1 MRRLAELSEVR
12 DRLGAALTLRRFGQ
26 ALLLVAG
33 IAAAGLALLVATDS
47 LVSMPAV
54 ADRLADAAARRQL
67 GNASAMERT
76 LGFTQSYFS
85 ECIGLSAAGSPARA
99 DPDFTIRSRVVL
111 WRPGT
116 NICDSA
122 ASAMRDPA
130 AVAWFDYSRYWH
142 GYRVL
147 LFPLVEAFGLRG
159 AQGAS
164 GALMI
169 VSACLLF
176 VLLIP
181 VAGWS
186 GSLAA
191 FAVLMGL
198 SGLPLVYVTPT
209 HAISLSMVLWAA
221 ATMLLVS
228 PGRSDG
234 GLLLLAAGLG
244 AAYNFVDFLYN
255 PGAMAMMVGGAFILV
270 VGRDREPT
278 TGDAAMAGA
287 LALATLAGYGAMWT
301 VKWLASVPGYF
312 FGAADFPILPADFG
326 RWMAG
331 LSGGYLPLRASARLV
346 ATTFGGVVAGSLLL
360 VGLALIGVLAHRH
373 PRAVGGRLLA
383 MAVPT
388 LVGMATIE
396 AMAGHSIAHGPFTF
410 RIVAFAAALLSLAA
424 AQGWVKA
431 RDGSAGAAGPVRR
444 RSASAARGERQDEA
458 AHRSGVG

>member
-255 PGAMAMMVGGAFILV
+255 PGAMAMMAGGAFILV

-278 TGDAAMAGA
+278 TGDAA
-287 LALATLAGYGAMWT
+287 
-301 VKWLASVPGYF
+301 
-312 FGAADFPILPADFG
+312 
-326 RWMAG
+326 
-331 LSGGYLPLRASARLV
+331 
-346 ATTFGGVVAGSLLL
+346 
-360 VGLALIGVLAHRH
+360 
-373 PRAVGGRLLA
+373 
-383 MAVPT
+383 
-388 LVGMATIE
+388 
-396 AMAGHSIAHGPFTF
+396 
-410 RIVAFAAALLSLAA
+410 
-424 AQGWVKA
+424 
-431 RDGSAGAAGPVRR
+431 
-444 RSASAARGERQDEA
+444 
-458 AHRSGVG
+458 

>member
-1 MRRLAELSEVR
+1 MRRPADPREAR

-33 IAAAGLALLVATDS
+33 IAAAGLALLSVTDS
-47 LVSMPAV
+47 LVSMPTI

-116 NICDSA
+116 NICDQTA
-122 ASAMRDPA
+122 TAMREPA

-142 GYRVL
+142 GYRVV

-159 AQGAS
+159 AQAAAGV
-164 GALMI
+164 LMI

-186 GSLAA
+186 GGLAS

-209 HAISLSMVLWAA
+209 HAISLSVVLWAA
-221 ATMLLVS
+221 ATMLLLT
-228 PGRSDG
+228 PGRTDG

-255 PGAMAMMVGGAFILV
+255 PGAMAMMVGGTFLLA
-270 VGRDREPT
+270 VGRGREPT
-278 TGDAAMAGA
+278 AGDAAMAGA
-287 LALATLAGYGAMWT
+287 LAAATLAGYGTMWGL
-301 VKWLASVPGYF
+301 KWLVSLPGYL

-331 LSGGYLPLRASARLV
+331 LSEGYYPLRASARLL
-346 ATTFGGVVAGSLLL
+346 AATFGGGVAGSLLIA
-360 VGLALIGVLAHRH
+360 GLVLAALLVLRN
-373 PRAVGGRLLA
+373 PQAIGRRLLA
-383 MAVPT
+383 MGVPI

-396 AMAGHSIAHGPFTF
+396 AMAEHSIAHGPFTF

-424 AQGWVKA
+424 AQGWAAA
-431 RDGSAGAAGPVRR
+431 RDGSADAAGPVRR
-444 RSASAARGERQDEA
+444 RSASASGGERQDEA
-458 AHRSGVG
+458 APRSGGG